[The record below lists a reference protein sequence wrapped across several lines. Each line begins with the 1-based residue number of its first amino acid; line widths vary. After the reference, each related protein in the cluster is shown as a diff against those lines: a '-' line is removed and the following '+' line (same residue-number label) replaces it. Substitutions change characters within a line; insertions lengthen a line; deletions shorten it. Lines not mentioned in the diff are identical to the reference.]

1 MHQPLLL
8 ALLEKVYW
16 LDDALQ
22 DRFVSMGVPR
32 ATRSEIFIV
41 LNVASGT
48 TSAADIARNLGV
60 SRQAIS
66 VKLIELQKRGVVTI
80 EEDPTDRR
88 SKTVRF
94 SETFQANADVC
105 VEFMQ
110 EIEAGLESTF
120 GKKAV
125 SNFLDVVYADW
136 SGIREGDATERKPVA
151 ARRSTVS

>member
-22 DRFVSMGVPR
+22 DRFVSLGIPR

-66 VKLIELQKRGVVTI
+66 VKLIELQRRGVVTI
-80 EEDPTDRR
+80 EEDPRDRR

-94 SETFQANADVC
+94 SDVFQANANIC
-105 VEFMQ
+105 VEFMS
-110 EIEAGLESTF
+110 EIEASLEAAF
-120 GKKAV
+120 GKKPV
-125 SNFLDVVYADW
+125 SNFRDVLFADW
-136 SGIREGDATERKPVA
+136 SEICKGVEPDRQFAT
-151 ARRSTVS
+151 ARGPR